1 MFNKNR
7 TKGTLILDGEVFS
20 KLHQELINKFRIKYE
35 IDSNLIIDYQLYGF
49 NNFDE
54 KLPSIKKM
62 IDSENNLYLNGKY
75 LYNKWRLYKNSSKL
89 IKLSREFSFAYFHA
103 LGYKDVYDFLDRS
116 EFINDKDRSNQYG
129 IFEKKIISNDKE
141 FYVGYYVGEYKSII
155 KTKLTVSIGLMEV
168 EWVLYYWENNKLS
181 TFVYHGTILDL
192 RSVIT
197 VLFRKENSNTDRD
210 AYMSIYYGN
219 EKVMHKPFLK
229 GIYAG
234 YDFNVQPVSGEIV
247 FQRVSSATEQDEIAL
262 SKGEISPVLENYLYN
277 KRLII
282 QNLLPQNIL
291 ELSSYSQYMNNVE
304 RIQGYYYGFSSAS
317 NEQINFIK
325 ITIFKSGKIKLIIN
339 NNLYFSGLL
348 QIDNNDLIFVS
359 KLESLDRKLKLSI
372 ALNGNPEEKLFL
384 TGYFMGAFE
393 LGSINAGKFCIM
405 NVKSI
410 DKKINLQDEFLQF
423 ENNNLSFLYSDLFKK
438 LIALS
443 ETKIEKKDNKKE
455 TSFLNNENFKKEQS
469 NALKRI
475 YGDYYLIYNE
485 KESEKNIINEINI
498 NLEGKAI
505 MKQDQF
511 IYSGNALSFSGGLLS
526 LNFTT
531 QNDSLFYF
539 QIMIFIGKHS
549 SETTNYFKG
558 VANFL
563 NNDLRPTSYTVFLIP
578 KNKFVN
584 TYSEKA
590 IEDFNYNQVFI
601 TELMRIGVDLGVK
614 SE

>member
-1 MFNKNR
+1 MFGENK
-7 TKGTLILDGEVFS
+7 TKGTLILDGDVFS
-20 KLHQELINKFRIKYE
+20 KLHQELISKFRVKYE

-54 KLPSIKKM
+54 NLPSIKKM
-62 IDSENNLYLNGKY
+62 IDSENGLYLNGKY
-75 LYNKWRLYKNSSKL
+75 LYNKWRLYKNGAKL
-89 IKLSREFSFAYFHA
+89 IKLSREFSFAYFHT

-116 EFINDKDRSNQYG
+116 EFINEKDKNNQYG

-141 FYVGYYVGEYKSII
+141 YYVGYYIGENKSVI
-155 KTKLTVSIGLMEV
+155 KTKLTISIGLKEV
-168 EWVLYYWENNKLS
+168 EWVLYYWEENKLS

-192 RSVIT
+192 RSIIT
-197 VLFRKENSNTDRD
+197 VLFKKENSNTDRD

-247 FQRVSSATEQDEIAL
+247 FQRVSSTTIQEEMAQ
-262 SKGEISPVLENYLYN
+262 SKGEISPVIENYLYN

-282 QNLLPQNIL
+282 QNILPQNIL
-291 ELSSYSQYMNNVE
+291 ELSNYSQYINNIE
-304 RIQGYYYGFSSAS
+304 RIQGYYSGFSSTS

-339 NNLYFSGLL
+339 NSVYFSGLL

-372 ALNGNPEEKLFL
+372 ALNGNTEEKLFL
-384 TGYFMGAFE
+384 TGYFMGASE
-393 LGSINAGKFCIM
+393 LGNINVGKFCII
-405 NVKSI
+405 NSKSI
-410 DKKINLQDEFLQF
+410 DKKINLHDEFLQF

-438 LIALS
+438 LISLS
-443 ETKIEKKDNKKE
+443 EAQIGKKDNKKE
-455 TSFLNNENFKKEQS
+455 SSFLINENFKNEQG

-475 YGDYYLIYNE
+475 YGDYYLIYQE
-485 KESEKNIINEINI
+485 KESKKNSINEVNI
-498 NLEGKAI
+498 NLEGKII

-511 IYSGNALSFSGGLLS
+511 IYLGDAISFSSGLLS
-526 LNFTT
+526 LNFTS
-531 QNDSLFYF
+531 QNSNPFYF
-539 QIMIFIGKHS
+539 QVMIFIGKHS

-563 NNDLRPTSYTVFLIP
+563 NNDLRPSSYTVFLIP

-584 TYSEKA
+584 FYSVREL
-590 IEDFNYNQVFI
+590 EDLNNNQRFI
-601 TELMRIGVDLGVK
+601 NELVKIGIDLNVK
-614 SE
+614 NE